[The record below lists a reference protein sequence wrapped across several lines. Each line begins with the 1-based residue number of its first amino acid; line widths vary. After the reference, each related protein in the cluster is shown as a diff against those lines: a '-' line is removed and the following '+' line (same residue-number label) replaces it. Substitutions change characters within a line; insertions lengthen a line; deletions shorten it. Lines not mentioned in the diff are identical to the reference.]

1 MNSQYPKLLTNNPIQ
16 TERDLSTLRYAVIA
30 ERLWILRSIRE
41 PALAHQSRLRELIL
55 AAYRTLPVQPI
66 NHYDSILHLANQL
79 NELAV
84 SAQFVQ
90 WRLSSKETDISV
102 VIKTFS
108 DCLMNPWDPLSLWE
122 DILIWR
128 ANLCTEVMKQGM
140 REITSPS
147 LTATYPTLLI
157 ARGARLQGL
166 PEVALEYLIPLFSDT
181 SNTYGEF
188 DKWKEQAQIS
198 LDMNQHDPIIF
209 TELDKLKVESLKDVQ
224 KAACQ
229 YIRGLYAVKEHQYEE
244 AAAYFNNSV
253 QTNPKYY
260 KVWEAWSNLV
270 YNQWEQKGDLRDA
283 QQFLNCCFQLLAIK
297 PDGTK
302 VIPRFLVVLFATLDN
317 TPIATTTTNYIQ
329 RILPSVWLPFLP
341 FLLSFPTEAQFAI
354 FQPVFKPLVLKYP
367 QVMFYP
373 LHTLCLNLG
382 MPCNSL
388 YAKPTGFY
396 EGTIGSTLGT
406 SDTTAR
412 PDTKIVS
419 LSTVV
424 ARLNSLLFLPSH
436 IPSQL
441 LLFLDTL
448 HATPHDPY
456 RELIASIDQILRFA
470 YSEVA
475 AGGLQTLSNPVSVDL
490 QRRLATLCSL
500 SFNLDSALP
509 STFAFLSQFASAFNQ
524 DFNPSLSED
533 SSQINPS
540 FPHSLNEL
548 LQRLLLWKDL
558 ALQHV
563 QSITNETLFPQR
575 FLPYIVEVPGLHIA
589 THDQHQNFTAILN
602 IHSYQPSLYVECHGC
617 RHVEMID
624 EQGHSFRF
632 YLEQVNS
639 VDSIIEERTL
649 YLQVFLDMLL
659 GSSHVVQMRH
669 FSVTLPTFVSLTPTL
684 RLVRSS
690 SHGVALEGVYRE
702 VVGKD
707 YDEKQLEFA
716 LRVFHLNHKNQDI
729 PSNLKDWLLDDDC
742 DKVLSSMCSS
752 DVLTRFL

>member
-1 MNSQYPKLLTNNPIQ
+1 M
-16 TERDLSTLRYAVIA
+16 
-30 ERLWILRSIRE
+30 LRSIRE
-41 PALAHQSRLRELIL
+41 PSLVHQSRLRELIL
-55 AAYRTLPVQPI
+55 ATYRTLPVQPI
-66 NHYDSILHLANQL
+66 NHYDIVLHAANQL
-79 NELAV
+79 NELTA

-90 WRLSSKETDISV
+90 GRLSSKEADLSV

-128 ANLCTEVMKQGM
+128 ANLCTEVMKQGV

-147 LTATYPTLLI
+147 LTVTYPTLLI

-166 PEVALEYLIPLFSDT
+166 PEVSLEYLLPILNDVSSSF
-181 SNTYGEF
+181 GEF

-198 LDMNQHDPIIF
+198 LDLDQHDPSIF

-229 YIRGLYAVKEHQYEE
+229 YIRGLYALKEHQNEE
-244 AAAYFNNSV
+244 AIAYFNKSV

-260 KVWEAWSNLV
+260 KVWEAWSQIV
-270 YNQWEQKGDLRDA
+270 FDQWQQKGDLKDA

-302 VIPRFLVVLFATLDN
+302 VIPRFLLVLFATIDN

-354 FQPVFKPLVLKYP
+354 FQPVFKLLVVKYP
-367 QVMFYP
+367 QVLFYP
-373 LHTLCLNLG
+373 LNTLCINLG
-382 MPCNSL
+382 MPCDNL

-396 EGTIGSTLGT
+396 EGTIGSSVGMSENTVR
-406 SDTTAR
+406 SDTNT
-412 PDTKIVS
+412 VS
-419 LSTVV
+419 LSTVL

-448 HATPHDPY
+448 HAVPHDPY
-456 RELIASIDQILRFA
+456 RELLASIDRILRSA

-475 AGGLQTLSNPVSVDL
+475 AGGPQALTNPVSMDL
-490 QRRLATLCSL
+490 QQRLGTLCTL
-500 SFNLDSALP
+500 SFNLDAALP
-509 STFAFLSQFASAFNQ
+509 STFAFLSQFSAAFNQ
-524 DFNPSLSED
+524 DFNPVLSD
-533 SSQINPS
+533 NPSQSNPS
-540 FPHSLNEL
+540 FPRSLKEL

-558 ALQHV
+558 ALQHIH
-563 QSITNETLFPQR
+563 SSRDAPPLTQR

-589 THDQHQNFTAILN
+589 THDQHQNFVAVLSM
-602 IHSYQPSLYVECHGC
+602 HSYQPSLYRETHGC

-639 VDSIIEERTL
+639 IDSIIEERTL
-649 YLQVFLDMLL
+649 YFQVFFDMLL
-659 GSSHVVQMRH
+659 ASSHVTQMRH
-669 FSVTLPTFVSLTPTL
+669 LSVTLPTFVSITPTL

-690 SHGVALEGVYRE
+690 SHAATLEGVYRE
-702 VVGKD
+702 ALGKE

-716 LRVFHLNHKNQDI
+716 LRLYFVDHRNQEI
-729 PSNLKDWLLDDDC
+729 PEGLYEWVMSVRPDDL
-742 DKVLSSMCSS
+742 LSSMCSS
-752 DVLTRFL
+752 ELLTRFL